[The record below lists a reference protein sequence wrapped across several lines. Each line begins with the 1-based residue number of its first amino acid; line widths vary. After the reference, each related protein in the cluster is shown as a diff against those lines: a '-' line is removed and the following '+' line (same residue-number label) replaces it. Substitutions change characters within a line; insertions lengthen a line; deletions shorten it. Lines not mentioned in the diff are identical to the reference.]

1 MLKSEPTL
9 YMRELP
15 GSEKLPPSL
24 GCRSTNNDF
33 SSIGTKEKSTLRF
46 NMVRNACRSI
56 ISSLDIILLHPSK
69 DNEVREWKITP
80 MIALKKDRRR
90 CCCFAENWISFHGP
104 PVGSFQRQLEATC
117 KIKHYFKHF
126 VPKFSFLY
134 TILNVFET

>member
-24 GCRSTNNDF
+24 GCRSTNDDF
-33 SSIGTKEKSTLRF
+33 SFIGTKEKSTLRF
-46 NMVRNACRSI
+46 NMVRNASRSI

-80 MIALKKDRRR
+80 MMALKKDRLHVLPLQ
-90 CCCFAENWISFHGP
+90 IH
-104 PVGSFQRQLEATC
+104 
-117 KIKHYFKHF
+117 IK
-126 VPKFSFLY
+126 SM
-134 TILNVFET
+134 